1 MLNLQVH
8 LLTFYMLF
16 FYFSENYKQYNFS
29 CDLTMLMSEC
39 HIEKNMYM
47 YMKSGRIKKKKE
59 ASVGALY

>member
-16 FYFSENYKQYNFS
+16 FYFSENYKQYIFS

-47 YMKSGRIKKKKE
+47 YMKSGRI
-59 ASVGALY
+59 